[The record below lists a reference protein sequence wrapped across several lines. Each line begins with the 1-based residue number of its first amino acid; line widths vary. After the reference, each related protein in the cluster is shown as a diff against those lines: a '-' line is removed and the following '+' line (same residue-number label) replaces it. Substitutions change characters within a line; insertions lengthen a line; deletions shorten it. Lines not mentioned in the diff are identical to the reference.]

1 MRFTWTLKEIRAA
14 IALMV
19 LAFGAS
25 ICRADDCGATPY
37 AYENRVILFACDKS
51 GAPELRVI
59 VLDDAGPWEVTGRV
73 PSAAKRSFDAAA
85 HLKNFVM
92 LLTSNIVGVYDFE
105 DANHPTL
112 VASLARKEREK
123 LPGYPRIDKI
133 AADKFLVLVV
143 FAMGAAELTAQGDA
157 PKWSLGDVQ
166 VTPDMQKQSMEL
178 PAEFRFTPTTGA
190 ALPVRETAQ
199 FRYDLVWKTRT
210 KPGEAIDRQLLRK
223 TDKKTQQ
230 TVSELVLGT
239 RLETID

>member
-1 MRFTWTLKEIRAA
+1 MRFTWSLKK
-14 IALMV
+14 IALAISLMI

-25 ICRADDCGATPY
+25 VCRADDCGPTPY

-59 VLDDAGPWEVTGRV
+59 VLDDAGPLKVTGRV

-85 HLKNFVM
+85 HFKNFVM
-92 LLTSNIVGVYDFE
+92 LLTWNNVGVYDLE
-105 DANHPTL
+105 DPNHPIL
-112 VASLARKEREK
+112 AASFELKGREK

-133 AADKFLVLVV
+133 AANKFLVIS
-143 FAMGAAELTAQGDA
+143 AMGAAELTAPGDA

-166 VTPDMQKQSMEL
+166 VTPDMQKQSMAP
-178 PAEFRFTPTTGA
+178 PAEFRFTQNTGA
-190 ALPVRETAQ
+190 SLAVRETTQ

-210 KPGEAIDRQLLRK
+210 KPGEAMDRQLLRK

-230 TVSELVLGT
+230 TVSELVLGA
-239 RLETID
+239 RVETID

>member
-1 MRFTWTLKEIRAA
+1 MRFTWTLREIRAA
-14 IALMV
+14 ATLMI

-25 ICRADDCGATPY
+25 LCRADDCGPTPY
-37 AYENRVILFACDKS
+37 AYENRIILFACDKS

-59 VLDDAGPWEVTGRV
+59 VLDDRGPLKVTGRV

-85 HLKNFVM
+85 HFKNFVM
-92 LLTSNIVGVYDFE
+92 LLTWNNVGVYDFE

-112 VASLARKEREK
+112 VASFALKEREK
-123 LPGYPRIDKI
+123 LPGYSRIDKI
-133 AADKFLVLVV
+133 AANKFLVI
-143 FAMGAAELTAQGDA
+143 FAMGAAELTAQGDE
-157 PKWSLGDVQ
+157 PKWSLADVQ
-166 VTPDMQKQSMEL
+166 VTSDIEKQSMEP
-178 PAEFRFTPTTGA
+178 PAEFRFTQNTGI

-230 TVSELVLGT
+230 TVSELVLGA

>member
-25 ICRADDCGATPY
+25 ICRADDCGPTPY

-59 VLDDAGPWEVTGRV
+59 VLDDAGPLKVTGRV

-92 LLTSNIVGVYDFE
+92 LLTWNNVGVYDFE
-105 DANHPTL
+105 DANHPNL
-112 VASLARKEREK
+112 VASFALKEGEK

-133 AADKFLVLVV
+133 AADKFLVV
-143 FAMGAAELTAQGDA
+143 FARGAAELTAQGHA

-166 VTPDMQKQSMEL
+166 VTPDMQKQSME
-178 PAEFRFTPTTGA
+178 PPTEFHFTQNTGA

-223 TDKKTQQ
+223 TNKKTQQ
-230 TVSELVLGT
+230 TVSELVLGA